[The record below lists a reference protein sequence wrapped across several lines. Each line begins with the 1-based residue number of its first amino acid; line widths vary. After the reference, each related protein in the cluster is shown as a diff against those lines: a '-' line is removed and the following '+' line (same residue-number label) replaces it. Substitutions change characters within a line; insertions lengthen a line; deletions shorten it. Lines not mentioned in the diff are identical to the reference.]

1 MLERILVS
9 MMLWIIKNKKE
20 SENSFTSDMNKSYME
35 GFGLNN
41 GIWYQKSLNHVKA
54 DESLVVESL
63 NSIEPP
69 PKQMLPTTLLK
80 HLRKCNEYK
89 KVTCSCKASFDR
101 LWVFTVLL
109 VMSPAT

>member
-1 MLERILVS
+1 
-9 MMLWIIKNKKE
+9 
-20 SENSFTSDMNKSYME
+20 MNKSYME

-54 DESLVVESL
+54 DEGLVVESL

-80 HLRKCNEYK
+80 HLRKCN
-89 KVTCSCKASFDR
+89 TASIKARVSF
-101 LWVFTVLL
+101 
-109 VMSPAT
+109 